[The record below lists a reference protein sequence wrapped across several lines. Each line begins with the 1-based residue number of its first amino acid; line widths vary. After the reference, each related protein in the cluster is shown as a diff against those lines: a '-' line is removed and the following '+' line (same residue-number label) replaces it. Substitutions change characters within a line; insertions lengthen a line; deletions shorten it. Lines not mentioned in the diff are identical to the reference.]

1 MNFKRIVSLSLLLL
15 LIGLSVTLLVFRKG
29 YAQSVQVISGK
40 FYKFD
45 VIAVDGQPTL
55 TSVFPA
61 PSINDNGAVSYVG
74 RTPPAGG
81 AVYVSANLN
90 SAPLQLNPALGGNSN
105 RILIGNTQI
114 TNGNQVITKESVTNT
129 TPQQQFLRRF
139 NGNVQDSSVI
149 IAAAN
154 GVGGFN
160 DFDDI
165 WVGIALNNADQAA
178 WNARKGGNNN
188 FLVTGFRPT
197 FSQLLLSNASN
208 TLRPMVADDG
218 RVVVRAG
225 GLTTDPILL
234 YPYNLGAPT
243 SIASSATGFTTL
255 GQSPGISNDGSVV
268 VFYGV
273 DSTGAGIFASIETGG
288 GARQVTKIA
297 GNRPVENILAAG
309 GNDDGVFD
317 PGETPRDGELGFTAT
332 GTPIIFSSFE
342 PNMRVAV
349 AHQSIAPAGLDNDTF
364 VVSFIGTP
372 NAASSAP
379 QYFSNQKGL
388 WTIRVDVKNEGGA
401 LRLKPSTAIPVIQVN
416 DTLGTRTITD
426 VQVYD
431 PIANALTDDAGNSRT
446 QRRGDHKVAFWASTT
461 SSTGTANII
470 VRGSHLDTDEDALL
484 DHWETMG
491 IDFNGNGTID
501 LPLNQAPFNANP
513 NRKDVFVEIDYM
525 EGGGH
530 THRPDRTP
538 SNTPLVGATV
548 LQAVTTAYANAP
560 VTNPTGPDGITLHAI
575 VDEALTEIANLQ
587 FTPRLAG
594 HANDFYDLKL
604 GGNGTPAGNMCGNGA
619 NDGHFG
625 TSADRANATNC
636 INILGARRLA
646 FHYSIFSHDDPVVP
660 GSSGVG
666 EVLGNDLAVS
676 LRVSTPGPMN
686 DYEDQANFF
695 VATLG
700 AGNTTFDR
708 EWADL
713 QAGTFMH
720 ELGHNLRLR
729 HGGGNN
735 VGCKPNYL
743 SVMRYGHQFNEFG
756 SASNIPSIADGTR
769 VRINRPLD
777 YSRTQLPSLD
787 ETALNEILGIGGAG
801 GQRTLFGIGGV
812 RRVGPSGLP
821 INWNGNGSID
831 PVAVAADINFVT
843 GICGSSPGETLDG
856 QNDWGNLIFNFRNS
870 QDFSDGPASNTT
882 TGQAEPDVNA
892 LLDGYLGDPDYD
904 GDGVPN
910 ATDNCPL
917 VANPTQ
923 VDSDADGLGDA
934 CDSISANLSIS
945 KTDSPDPAAIGS
957 SLTYS
962 ITINNTGPNTAS
974 GVVMT
979 DELPS
984 EVSFVS
990 ATPTQGTCTGAAT
1003 VICNIG
1009 TLANGASAAVT
1020 IVVTPMSGGVITN
1033 TASVGSNITDPD
1045 SANNTSTTT
1054 TTVTAPE
1061 ITIRDASLAEPV
1073 AGQSSM
1079 IFTVVL
1085 SVAPASSVSVNFQ
1098 TSDGGSNP
1106 ATSGADYT
1114 STSGSV
1120 TFNTGERVKTIA
1132 IPVLSDADTLETDE
1146 TFLINLSGATG
1157 GSIVDG
1163 QGVGTITTANPAGT
1177 LLISELRTSGPGG
1190 AGDDFV
1196 EIYNNTDTPVT
1207 VPAGGYGLF
1216 KMGATCDA
1224 TPVLAGTVPA
1234 STVIPAR
1241 GHYLFAGS
1249 AYSLSSYATGDA
1261 TLTSDIED
1269 NRNVALFSTTNIAEI
1284 STVTRFDA
1292 IGFGSN
1298 SGNVCD
1304 LLREGSNASAI
1315 TTFTEQHSFFRKLC
1329 DFNGAACTTPGIP
1342 KDTNN
1347 NATDFAFADTSGVNI
1362 GAGQLLGAPGP
1373 ENLSSPISRDST
1385 IGLLLLD
1392 SSVPQTSSPNRVR
1405 DLTPG
1410 DPNHSTFGTLS
1421 LRRRVVNN
1429 TGGNVTRLRFRTVEI
1444 TTFPPP
1450 NGSIA
1455 DLRVIS
1461 STTLLGVSVN
1471 DAATCAATG
1480 SPPTAP
1486 CTVTVQGT
1494 TLEQPPNQ
1502 PNGGGLNSSL
1512 GAGTITLATPL
1523 ANGASINV
1531 QLLLGVQQPG
1541 TFRYLLIIEA
1551 LP

>member
-1 MNFKRIVSLSLLLL
+1 MNFKRIVSLSLLSI
-15 LIGLSVTLLVFRKG
+15 LISLFVALIVSHTG
-29 YAQSVQVISGK
+29 YAQSLQVISGK

-55 TSVFPA
+55 TNVFAA

-74 RTPPAGG
+74 RTTGFGG
-81 AVYVSANLN
+81 AVYVSQNLN
-90 SAPLQLNPALGGNSN
+90 SAPLQLNPALAGNVN
-105 RILIGNTQI
+105 RIVTGFTQI
-114 TNGNQVITKESVTNT
+114 TNGNQVITKENVTNT

-139 NGNVQDSSVI
+139 NGTVQDSSVI

-165 WVGIALNNADQAA
+165 WTGVALNNADQAV
-178 WNARKGGNNN
+178 WNARKVGNNN
-188 FLVTGFRPT
+188 HLVTGFRPT
-197 FSQLLLSNASN
+197 FNQVTLLNASN

-255 GQSPGISNDGSVV
+255 GQSPGVSNDGSVV

-273 DSTGAGIFASIETGG
+273 DGTGAGIFASIDMGVG
-288 GARQVTKIA
+288 PRQVFRIA
-297 GNRPVENILAAG
+297 GNRQVENILAAG
-309 GNDDGVFD
+309 GNDDGVLD
-317 PGETPRDGELGFTAT
+317 PGETARDGELGFTAAGAPLT
-332 GTPIIFSSFE
+332 FNSFE
-342 PNMRVAV
+342 ANSRVAV
-349 AHQSIAPAGLDNDTF
+349 AHQSIAPAGIENDTF

-388 WTIRVDVKNEGGA
+388 WTIRVDVRNEGGT

-416 DTLGTRTITD
+416 DTIGTRTISD
-426 VQVYD
+426 VMVYD
-431 PIANALTDDAGNSRT
+431 QIANALTDDAGTSRT
-446 QRRGDHKVAFWASTT
+446 QRRGDHKVAFWASTN
-461 SSTGTANII
+461 SGNII

-491 IDFNGNGTID
+491 IDFNGNGGTPD
-501 LPLNQAPFNANP
+501 LALHQPPFSANP
-513 NRKDVFVEIDYM
+513 NRKDIFVEIDYM

-538 SNTPLVGATV
+538 SNTALVGATV
-548 LQAVTTAYANAP
+548 LQAVTTAFANAP
-560 VTNPTGPDGITLHAI
+560 VANPTGPTGITLHAI
-575 VDEALTEIANLQ
+575 VDEALTEIPNLQ

-594 HANDFYDLKL
+594 HGNDYYDLKL
-604 GGNGTPAGNMCGNGA
+604 GGNGAPAGNMCGNGA

-625 TSADRANATNC
+625 TSVDRANATNC
-636 INILGARRLA
+636 TNILGARRLA
-646 FHYSIFSHDDPVVP
+646 FHYSIFSHDDPVAP

-676 LRVSTPGPMN
+676 LRVQTPGPFN
-686 DYEDQANFF
+686 DFEDRANDF

-729 HGGGNN
+729 HGGADDIQ
-735 VGCKPNYL
+735 CKPNYL
-743 SVMRYGHQFNEFG
+743 SIMRYGRQFNDFG
-756 SASNIPSIADGTR
+756 FSSNIPGVADQTR
-769 VRINRPLD
+769 VRLNRPLD
-777 YSRTQLPSLD
+777 YSRDALAQLV
-787 ETALNEILGIGGAG
+787 ETGLNENIGIAG
-801 GQRTLFGIGGV
+801 PVGQRTLFGIAGA
-812 RRVGPSGLP
+812 RRVGPSNGP
-821 INWNGNGSID
+821 INWNGNGMID
-831 PVAVAADINFVT
+831 PAPVSADVNFII
-843 GICGSSPGETLDG
+843 GICGNSPGQTLNGHD
-856 QNDWGNLIFNFRNS
+856 DWGNLIFNFRNS
-870 QDFSDGPASNTT
+870 QDFSDGPVSNTT
-882 TGQAEPDVNA
+882 TGQEEPDFNA
-892 LLDGYLGDPDYD
+892 LFDGYLGDPDYD
-904 GDGVPN
+904 GDGVLN

-923 VDSDADGLGDA
+923 VDSDSDGIGDA
-934 CDSISANLSIS
+934 CDSISANLSIV
-945 KTDSPDPAAIGS
+945 KTDSPDPTTVGS

-962 ITINNTGPNTAS
+962 ITINNAGPNTAS
-974 GVVMT
+974 GVVVT

-1020 IVVTPMSGGVITN
+1020 IVVTPTSGGVITN
-1033 TASVGSNITDPD
+1033 TASVGSNVTDPNL
-1045 SANNTSTTT
+1045 ANNTSTTT
-1054 TTVTAPE
+1054 TTVAAPE

-1073 AGQSSM
+1073 AGQASM

-1085 SVAPASSVSVNFQ
+1085 SIVPSANVSVNFQ

-1106 ATSGADYT
+1106 ATAGADYT

-1120 TFNTGERVKTIA
+1120 TFNAGQRVKTIA
-1132 IPVLSDADTLETDE
+1132 IPVLSDADNLETDE
-1146 TFLINLSGATG
+1146 TFLVNLSGATG

-1224 TPVLAGTVPA
+1224 TPVLAGAIPA

-1241 GHYLFAGS
+1241 GHYLFVGS

-1261 TLTSDIED
+1261 TLTSDLED

-1284 STVTRFDA
+1284 STVSRFDA

-1298 SGNVCD
+1298 SGNICD
-1304 LLREGSNASAI
+1304 LFREGSNAGAI
-1315 TTFTEQHSFFRKLC
+1315 TTFTAQHSFFRKLC
-1329 DFNGAACTTPGIP
+1329 DHNGAGCTTPGIP

-1347 NATDFAFADTSGVNI
+1347 NSTDFAFADTSGANI

-1373 ENLSSPISRDST
+1373 ENLSSPIRRDST

-1392 SSVPQTSSPNRVR
+1392 STLAQSLPPNRVR
-1405 DLTPG
+1405 DSTPG

-1421 LRRRVVNN
+1421 VRRRLVNN
-1429 TGGNVTRLRFRTVEI
+1429 TGGNVTRLRVRTVEI

-1450 NGSIA
+1450 SGSIA
-1455 DLRVIS
+1455 DVRVIS

-1480 SPPTAP
+1480 SPTTAP
-1486 CTVTVQGT
+1486 CTVTVHGT

-1502 PNGGGLNSSL
+1502 PSGGGLNSSL
-1512 GAGTITLATPL
+1512 AAATITLATPL

-1531 QLLLGVQQPG
+1531 QFLLGVQQTG
-1541 TFRYLLIIEA
+1541 TFRYLVIIEA